1 MIADLYGVTKS
12 QVGYKRRKWG
22 INIKNSVKKDIK
34 ESERYKELNLE
45 MKKILL
51 SGDGID
57 GISIALTHYLF
68 RAGPVEDMH
77 AEGKLSQED
86 MKILNKFMVNRMAG
100 ILETI
105 KKDEWIKL
113 GLLLKDYSFFG
124 RGWDKPIPD
133 TEELEYSYDKM
144 FTN

>member
-1 MIADLYGVTKS
+1 
-12 QVGYKRRKWG
+12 
-22 INIKNSVKKDIK
+22 
-34 ESERYKELNLE
+34 
-45 MKKILL
+45 
-51 SGDGID
+51 
-57 GISIALTHYLF
+57 
-68 RAGPVEDMH
+68 MH

-86 MKILNKFMVNRMAG
+86 MKILNKFIVNRIAG

-144 FTN
+144 FIN